1 MPELP
6 TLALARRIVKNF
18 NRDDFNVII
27 IYGNLRIGKSAL
39 SIKALEQA
47 LIYLKGI
54 KRLEPKHVNEYMGWN
69 PNEVVDRWLN
79 LKKRQPCFIWDD
91 AGFWLHSMNWSDP
104 VMISI
109 QQYFNVIA
117 TDYNTIILTT
127 PDPTWI
133 LSKISNMIGVIRVNV
148 VKRDG
153 AEFTDA
159 PSKLFSRRGIGY
171 KPWRSPDLKRGGVNK
186 VLFDDFSCMIRQDL
200 YDWYKPIRDRYANDA
215 KLMIK
220 KRLTQMSRRDQ
231 LEELKV
237 LRRLSKLE
245 KELFKGALP
254 KPVSN
259 Q

>member
-1 MPELP
+1 MAKLP
-6 TLALARRIVKNF
+6 TLAL
-18 NRDDFNVII
+18 II

-54 KRLEPKHVNEYMGWN
+54 KQLEPKHVNEFMGFD

-79 LKKRQPCFIWDD
+79 LKERKPCFIWDD

-104 VMISI
+104 VMVSI

-117 TDYNTIILTT
+117 TDYNTVILTT

-133 LSKISNMIGVIRVNV
+133 LSKISNMIGVIRIKVI
-148 VKRDG
+148 KRDG
-153 AEFTDA
+153 GIQDN
-159 PSKLFSRRGIGY
+159 PSTLYRRLGIGY

-186 VLFDDFSCMIRQDL
+186 VLLDEFNCMIRQDL
-200 YDWYKPIRDRYANDA
+200 YDWYKPIRERYAYEA
-215 KLMIK
+215 KQMIK
-220 KRLTQMSRRDQ
+220 KRLKNRSRKDE
-231 LEELKV
+231 LDELKT
-237 LRRLSKLE
+237 LRSLKNLE
-245 KELFKGALP
+245 KELFKGAKL
-254 KPVSN
+254 KPIVSN